1 MALELDIE
9 GIGKVR
15 IPREASWATEDTQ
28 LRIEKLLGGTR
39 DPVKDAID
47 ADGKKPG
54 SFGSGLKKSAKE
66 FLKSSDAQKEFAY
79 RIQSAGSGTVDFTKN
94 LLQGERG
101 FASLNPII
109 GTISGAFADLVSTI
123 PVVGGALG
131 GAIGTI
137 SKVRQELN
145 VFLDGFLDKFDTL
158 AQSGLQGSKSL
169 IDLQIAAR
177 DGRISLDTL
186 IGATTQA
193 SAGLIALEGNFT
205 RGVEKFI
212 KTQTALAAMEGNML
226 EKLGLNVDDQAAFIS
241 EFIQNNRNNAMLNN
255 MSQAELN
262 KTVFDTA
269 KNMRILAEFTG
280 TDIQAQRE
288 AAIANAADMAFQ
300 ARLLEMSNAGREEEV
315 DRIRAFVDSIAS
327 QDPSGVITQ
336 RFKEEFSTF
345 GGVVSEQSG
354 VLDAI
359 LSKSGV
365 NVSSLA
371 DQVQNGT
378 IGVTD
383 AVAEIL
389 SSAQQ
394 ALSTDTTFAAQL
406 SMIDGGANTLST
418 VAQGLIQALGR
429 FTDGDVKTAAAEA
442 KNNVENINTELSDFS
457 KGLVEGRESIQDA
470 LATLEQT
477 LLQSSD
483 RLIAMSL
490 QSNIAMADGLK
501 NIIEGAQLGDVAL
514 IAQGMV
520 TVFGEG
526 IIPGLGEKLGD
537 KIGGLGGLGEKIK
550 NDALRNKMMD
560 MGMGAFDEF
569 AEGGTMPA
577 NSVGIVGEEGP
588 ELIGTDRIAQIL
600 SNPDTKKIVEEFGGM
615 AGYIADPFVEET
627 KSYHPATSIV
637 YSNQINMSDDLLN
650 KLGGMDIN
658 TVIQAYEAMNNAG
671 AGSRKGANSQD
682 LRDQQIDL
690 TKEIDNIHFGD
701 DDMKHEVKGLRKDL
715 KNMMGKV
722 LSGNGYF

>member
-255 MSQAELN
+255 MSQGELN

-280 TDIQAQRE
+280 SDIQSQRE
-288 AAIANAADMAFQ
+288 AAIANASDMAYQ
-300 ARLLEMSNAGREEEV
+300 ARLLELSNAGREDEV
-315 DRIRAFVDSIAS
+315 VRIQNFVNAITDA
-327 QDPSGVITQ
+327 DPSGVITQ

-365 NVSSLA
+365 NVDSLA
-371 DQVQNGT
+371 SQVQNGT
-378 IGVTD
+378 IDTVD
-383 AVAEIL
+383 AVAKIL
-389 SSAQQ
+389 SSAEQ

-429 FTDGDVKTAAAEA
+429 FTDGDVETAAAEA
-442 KNNVENINTELSDFS
+442 KNNVENINAKFSDFS
-457 KGLVEGRESIQDA
+457 KGLVEGRKGIQTA
-470 LATLEQT
+470 LATLEQA
-477 LLQSSD
+477 LLESSEG
-483 RLIAMSL
+483 LIQMSL
-490 QSNIAMADGLK
+490 RSNIAMADGLTD
-501 NIIEGAQLGDVAL
+501 IIEGAQLGDVDL

-520 TVFGEG
+520 TVIGEG
-526 IIPGLGEKLGD
+526 VVPGLGEKLKENLKD
-537 KIGGLGGLGEKIK
+537 IGNIFKLLTGTVGL
-550 NDALRNKMMD
+550 
-560 MGMGAFDEF
+560 
-569 AEGGTMPA
+569 AEGGTMAA
-577 NSVGIVGEEGP
+577 NSLAVVGEEGP
-588 ELIGTDRIAQIL
+588 ELIGTDRIAQVL
-600 SNPDTKKIVEEFGGM
+600 SNPDTRKIVEEFGAM
-615 AGYIADPFVEET
+615 AGYIDDPFVKET
-627 KSYHPATSIV
+627 RSYHPATSIV
-637 YSNQINMSDDLLN
+637 YSNQIDMSDDLLN

-658 TVIQAYEAMNNAG
+658 TVVQAYEAMNNAG
-671 AGSRKGANSQD
+671 AGSKKGAKSTD

-690 TKEIDNIHFGD
+690 TKEIDDIHFGD
-701 DDMKHEVKGLRKDL
+701 DDMKNEVKGLRKDL

>member
-79 RIQSAGSGTVDFTKN
+79 RIQSAGSGTVDFTKS

-109 GTISGAFADLVSTI
+109 STISSAFADLVSGI
-123 PVVGGALG
+123 PIVGGALG
-131 GAIGTI
+131 GAIGVI

-255 MSQAELN
+255 MSQGELN

-280 TDIQAQRE
+280 SDIQSQRE
-288 AAIANAADMAFQ
+288 AAIANASDMAYQ
-300 ARLLEMSNAGREEEV
+300 ARLLELSNAGREDEV
-315 DRIRAFVDSIAS
+315 VRIQNFVNAITDA
-327 QDPSGVITQ
+327 DPSGVITQ

-365 NVSSLA
+365 NVDSLA
-371 DQVQNGT
+371 SQVQNGT
-378 IGVTD
+378 IDTVD
-383 AVAEIL
+383 AVAKIL
-389 SSAQQ
+389 SSAEQ

-429 FTDGDVKTAAAEA
+429 FTDGDVETAAAEA
-442 KNNVENINTELSDFS
+442 KNNVENINAKFSDFS
-457 KGLVEGRESIQDA
+457 KGLVEGRKGIQTA
-470 LATLEQT
+470 LATLEQA
-477 LLQSSD
+477 LLESSEG
-483 RLIAMSL
+483 LIQMSL
-490 QSNIAMADGLK
+490 RSNIAMADGLTD
-501 NIIEGAQLGDVAL
+501 IIEGAQLGDVDL

-520 TVFGEG
+520 TVIGEG
-526 IIPGLGEKLGD
+526 VVPGLGEKLKENLKD
-537 KIGGLGGLGEKIK
+537 IGNIFKLLTGTVGL
-550 NDALRNKMMD
+550 
-560 MGMGAFDEF
+560 
-569 AEGGTMPA
+569 AEGGTMAA
-577 NSVGIVGEEGP
+577 NSLAVVGEEGP
-588 ELIGTDRIAQIL
+588 ELIGTDRIAQVL
-600 SNPDTKKIVEEFGGM
+600 SNPDTRKIVEEFGAM
-615 AGYIADPFVEET
+615 AGYIDDPFVKET
-627 KSYHPATSIV
+627 RSYHPATSIV
-637 YSNQINMSDDLLN
+637 YSNQIDMSDDLLN

-658 TVIQAYEAMNNAG
+658 TVVQAYEAMNNAG
-671 AGSRKGANSQD
+671 AGSKKGAKSTD
-682 LRDQQIDL
+682 LRDQKVNLED
-690 TKEIDNIHFGD
+690 EIGDIHFGEESTD
-701 DDMKHEVKGLRKDL
+701 TQDQYGNYLAQNNETLTKIEKLL
-715 KNMMGKV
+715 KNILPKA

>member
-255 MSQAELN
+255 MSQGELN

-280 TDIQAQRE
+280 SDIQSQRE
-288 AAIANAADMAFQ
+288 AAIANASDMAYQ
-300 ARLLEMSNAGREEEV
+300 ARLLELSNAGREDEV
-315 DRIRAFVDSIAS
+315 VRIQNFVNAITDA
-327 QDPSGVITQ
+327 DPSGVITQ

-365 NVSSLA
+365 NVDSLA
-371 DQVQNGT
+371 SQVQNGT
-378 IGVTD
+378 IDTVD
-383 AVAEIL
+383 AVAKIL
-389 SSAQQ
+389 SSAEQ

-429 FTDGDVKTAAAEA
+429 FTDGDVETAAAEA
-442 KNNVENINTELSDFS
+442 KNNVENINAKFSDFS
-457 KGLVEGRESIQDA
+457 KGLVEGRKGIQTA
-470 LATLEQT
+470 LATLEQA
-477 LLQSSD
+477 LLESSEG
-483 RLIAMSL
+483 LIQMSL
-490 QSNIAMADGLK
+490 RSNIAMADGLTD
-501 NIIEGAQLGDVAL
+501 IIEGAQLGDVDL

-520 TVFGEG
+520 TVIGEG
-526 IIPGLGEKLGD
+526 VVPGLGEKLKENLKD
-537 KIGGLGGLGEKIK
+537 IGNIFKLLTGTVGL
-550 NDALRNKMMD
+550 
-560 MGMGAFDEF
+560 
-569 AEGGTMPA
+569 AEGGTMAA
-577 NSVGIVGEEGP
+577 NSLAVVGEEGP
-588 ELIGTDRIAQIL
+588 ELIGTDRIAQVL
-600 SNPDTKKIVEEFGGM
+600 SNPDTRKIVEEFGAM
-615 AGYIADPFVEET
+615 AGYIDDPFVKET
-627 KSYHPATSIV
+627 RSYHPATSIV
-637 YSNQINMSDDLLN
+637 YSNQIDMSDDLLN

-658 TVIQAYEAMNNAG
+658 TVVQAYEAMNNAG
-671 AGSRKGANSQD
+671 AGSKKGAKSTD
-682 LRDQQIDL
+682 LRDQKVNLED
-690 TKEIDNIHFGD
+690 EIGDIHFGEESTD
-701 DDMKHEVKGLRKDL
+701 TQDQYGNYLAQNNETLTKIEKLL
-715 KNMMGKV
+715 KNILPKA

>member
-255 MSQAELN
+255 MSQGELN

-280 TDIQAQRE
+280 SDIQSQRE
-288 AAIANAADMAFQ
+288 AAIANASDMAYQ
-300 ARLLEMSNAGREEEV
+300 ARLLELSNAGREDEV
-315 DRIRAFVDSIAS
+315 VRIQNFVNAITDA
-327 QDPSGVITQ
+327 DPSGVITQ

-365 NVSSLA
+365 NVDSLA
-371 DQVQNGT
+371 SQVQNGT
-378 IGVTD
+378 IDTVD
-383 AVAEIL
+383 AVAKIL
-389 SSAQQ
+389 SSAEQ

-442 KNNVENINTELSDFS
+442 KNNVENINAKFSDFS
-457 KGLVEGRESIQDA
+457 KGLVEGRKGIQTA
-470 LATLEQT
+470 LATLEQA
-477 LLQSSD
+477 LLESSEG
-483 RLIAMSL
+483 LIQMSL
-490 QSNIAMADGLK
+490 RSNIAMADGLTD
-501 NIIEGAQLGDVAL
+501 IIEGAQLGDVDL

-520 TVFGEG
+520 TVIGEG
-526 IIPGLGEKLGD
+526 VVPGLGEKLKENLKD
-537 KIGGLGGLGEKIK
+537 IGNIFKLLTGTVGL
-550 NDALRNKMMD
+550 
-560 MGMGAFDEF
+560 
-569 AEGGTMPA
+569 AEGGTMAA
-577 NSVGIVGEEGP
+577 NSLAVVGEEGP
-588 ELIGTDRIAQIL
+588 ELIGTDRIAQVL
-600 SNPDTKKIVEEFGGM
+600 SNPDTRKIVEEFGAM
-615 AGYIADPFVEET
+615 AGYIDDPFVKET
-627 KSYHPATSIV
+627 RSYHPATSIV
-637 YSNQINMSDDLLN
+637 YSNQIDMSDDLLN

-658 TVIQAYEAMNNAG
+658 TVVQAYEAMNNAG
-671 AGSRKGANSQD
+671 AGSKKGAKSTD

-690 TKEIDNIHFGD
+690 TKEIDDIHFGD
-701 DDMKHEVKGLRKDL
+701 DDMKNEVKGLRKDL